1 MPIEI
6 LDGFALIY
14 TKVAIYA
21 TRDQNKIN
29 GLVGLM
35 NVTTQITELPQ
46 ENHLILESTKPI
58 YQYIIFRL
66 SSSTTVCC

>member
-1 MPIEI
+1 MT
-6 LDGFALIY
+6 FAYRNSGWFCVDI
-14 TKVAIYA
+14 VDIYA
-21 TRDQNKIN
+21 KRDQNKIN
-29 GLVGLM
+29 GLMGLM

-46 ENHLILESTKPI
+46 ENHLILESTKLI